1 MNLRFAVI
9 SGILSHSQTYDR
21 FQLRFTSEADITTF
35 LATIYAHFPSLD
47 PSIHI
52 YHAQQPEPLAES
64 MAVSQG
70 TQVYLPGDLA
80 WRVNRRSDPVRN
92 RGPESPMKRRKLN
105 DENVYYGREESVDV
119 GGAARGDRGDM
130 LGHGQPQGSSMRPRG
145 SPVSTH
151 SI

>member
-1 MNLRFAVI
+1 
-9 SGILSHSQTYDR
+9 
-21 FQLRFTSEADITTF
+21 
-35 LATIYAHFPSLD
+35 
-47 PSIHI
+47 
-52 YHAQQPEPLAES
+52 
-64 MAVSQG
+64 
-70 TQVYLPGDLA
+70 
-80 WRVNRRSDPVRN
+80 
-92 RGPESPMKRRKLN
+92 MKRRKLN